1 MKRDSQPQLA
11 KSDGAPQAPQP
22 EGARPAP
29 SQAGRLRDLFLA
41 VAFIA
46 VYLVSAALNLFPNA
60 RFGVQPWDPNLALGV
75 ALLACVGHAFV
86 AVVALAA
93 LASFWLVPGA
103 QVAGE
108 AVPAALLL
116 AAVCWGAGR
125 ALRRWTHWG
134 GEEIRPRDV
143 HVLLGVSLAA
153 ALAAALVDALRELAQ
168 PQITAAALPL
178 IWFRHV
184 IGGLLGL
191 VVLAP
196 LMLELFSRGWRG
208 ALARRGGATMLR
220 DGALFALALGALLF
234 LVFGLQPFD
243 AFRMSYLLFLPL
255 IVVAMRYG
263 LFGAAVALPVV
274 QLGLLGSL
282 NLVGSRAA
290 TAFEFQ
296 LLMLTLALATL
307 YLGSLS
313 DERER
318 SAARI
323 AEHERALRERSH
335 ALAEAQRIASTA
347 ELAAAL
353 AHDLNQPLS
362 AIGTYAR
369 ASQILAQ
376 RSQPQAPDENARLN
390 ETLELI
396 TQESARAGAYL
407 RRMREFFRTGAMRE
421 ERVDVKAMIDA
432 THAHLRDRLVRADVK
447 WRATVEP
454 GLPALRADA
463 VQTAAIVHNLVANAC
478 DALEGR
484 LAWRQIHVRA
494 FRLADAP
501 EPTVRIQVEDTGP
514 GLPVE
519 IRERLF
525 TPLSTSKP
533 QGMGLGLA
541 LSRSIA
547 ERQGGRLWFD
557 AEKVA
562 TTFCLD
568 LPAHA

>member
-11 KSDGAPQAPQP
+11 NLAGAPQTPHPQGMRLDP
-22 EGARPAP
+22 AQAR
-29 SQAGRLRDLFLA
+29 RLRAFAIA
-41 VAFIA
+41 VAFFA

-75 ALLACVGHAFV
+75 ALLACVGSAYV
-86 AVVALAA
+86 VIVALAA
-93 LASFWLVPGA
+93 LAAFWLVPGA
-103 QVAGE
+103 QMAGG
-108 AVPAALLL
+108 AVPAAFVF
-116 AAVCWGAGR
+116 AAICWGAGR

-134 GEEIRPRDV
+134 AEEVRPRDV
-143 HVLLGVSLAA
+143 HVLLAVSAA
-153 ALAAALVDALRELAQ
+153 TALAAALVDALRELDL

-196 LMLELFSRGWRG
+196 LILELFARGWRG

-220 DGALFALALGALLF
+220 DGALFTLALGALLF
-234 LVFGLQPFD
+234 LVFDLQPFD

-255 IVVAMRYG
+255 IMVAMRYG
-263 LFGAAVALPVV
+263 LFGAASALPVV

-282 NLVGSRAA
+282 TLVGTRAA

-296 LLMLTLALATL
+296 LLMLTLAVATL

-323 AEHERALRERSH
+323 AEHERALRERSQ
-335 ALAEAQRIASTA
+335 ALAETQRIASTA

-376 RSQPQAPDENARLN
+376 RSQAQATDELARLN

-421 ERVDVKAMIDA
+421 ERVDVKALLDA
-432 THAHLRDRLVRADVK
+432 THAHLRDRLVRADVQ
-447 WRATVEP
+447 WRTTVEP

-463 VQTAAIVHNLVANAC
+463 VQTAAIVHNLVGNAC
-478 DALEGR
+478 DVLEGR

-494 FRLADAP
+494 FRVAAAP
-501 EPTVRIQVEDTGP
+501 QPTVRIQVEDTGP
-514 GLPVE
+514 GLPAD

-568 LPAHA
+568 LPAHG